1 MLLHL
6 TKENFDATIA
16 SGTCLVD
23 FWAQWCGPCRMIG
36 PILENMAEKFEGK
49 AKICKVNVDE
59 QGELAVR
66 FNIMTIPSFIVF
78 KDGQEVD
85 KKIGVFPQEE
95 YEAMLGF

>member
-66 FNIMTIPSFIVF
+66 FNIMTIPSLIVF

-95 YEAMLGF
+95 YEAMLGL

>member
-66 FNIMTIPSFIVF
+66 FNIMTIPSLIVF